1 MNPTNDHDIA
11 IIGPTVNQCYSA
23 TATEARAIADAC
35 DEAAEEQLRGRIDK
49 EKLQGT
55 CAPCGC
61 ACAPDVA
68 PPEPTPG
75 ERAMEIRV
83 KELEDER
90 DELRATIEAMNED
103 VKWYAS
109 ELAKVRRQR
118 DASLVERDKN
128 IAMRMNAI
136 DQRADLH
143 AGVLRLR
150 ESLEEVLKPLGT
162 PLTREDSGALW
173 RCLTAPEREQ
183 TPATGPCDCHS
194 APEREHPTPE
204 PDPCNSRAS
213 LEAHDLRREN
223 AKILPPGQSPPG
235 ILHT

>member
-1 MNPTNDHDIA
+1 MNPTNDHNIA

-83 KELEDER
+83 KELEDAR
-90 DELRATIEAMNED
+90 DELRATIEAMNE
-103 VKWYAS
+103 WYAS

-118 DASLVERDKN
+118 DASLAERDEN

-136 DQRADLH
+136 DQRADTSMKPPSKSNHSGGMPVGTVIQSYEAPVEGRRIEKNLSVLGARAGLQHLH
-143 AGVLRLR
+143 QGPPHL
-150 ESLEEVLKPLGT
+150 PC
-162 PLTREDSGALW
+162 SG
-173 RCLTAPEREQ
+173 R
-183 TPATGPCDCHS
+183 
-194 APEREHPTPE
+194 
-204 PDPCNSRAS
+204 
-213 LEAHDLRREN
+213 
-223 AKILPPGQSPPG
+223 
-235 ILHT
+235 